1 MLRNFTSVYLF
12 AVLCALIVTP
22 AQATVQRAYV
32 ASWGN
37 DSNAAYDC
45 WITTPCRWFYTA
57 VTVVSPNGEVVAL
70 DSAAYGPV
78 TLTQSISLTSAPGAY
93 AGMSVFPV
101 STAGVTIATSG
112 VNVVLRGLT
121 INGQGGP
128 AGVLMTNGAQ
138 LSIENCVISNF
149 SGAGQRGIFVNAA
162 ATVRIVNTLV
172 RDNDTG
178 VELQGGATATISRSK
193 FLGNGLGIF
202 ANGTI
207 ATTSAT
213 VRDSLV
219 TGGNTGILAWSQT
232 TSAINQINVIR
243 STISN
248 NYGAGI
254 SSEAHPNGTASVTIS
269 KNMITANN
277 FGLFIQGGAA
287 GSSATLKSY
296 GNNTITDNSVEAS
309 SPPTLVSPI

>member
-1 MLRNFTSVYLF
+1 MLRNSPAIYVL
-12 AVLCALIVTP
+12 AILCALIVTP

-37 DSNAAYDC
+37 DSNAAYNC

-101 STAGVTIATSG
+101 STAGVTIATPN

-149 SGAGQRGIFVNAA
+149 SGSGQHGISVNAE
-162 ATVRIVNTLV
+162 ATVRIVDTLV

-178 VELQGGATATISRSK
+178 IELQGGATGDISGSK
-193 FLGNGLGIF
+193 FLGNGKGILATSTASKF
-202 ANGTI
+202 TAITI
-207 ATTSAT
+207 SDT
-213 VRDSLV
+213 LV
-219 TGGNTGILAWSQT
+219 TGGINGIEAFSGTNGNSQ
-232 TSAINQINVIR
+232 IDVIR
-243 STISN
+243 TTVSDNTTVGVKTS
-248 NYGAGI
+248 GSAGFATVTL
-254 SSEAHPNGTASVTIS
+254 SDSMVAGNGT
-269 KNMITANN
+269 
-277 FGLFIQGGAA
+277 GLFQA
-287 GSSATLKSY
+287 GTGTLNSF
-296 GNNTITDNSVEAS
+296 GNNTVSDNTTPLSGS
-309 SPPTLVSPI
+309 KILVPFM